1 MKHMNRRDFSLAAT
15 SLGLMSAAT
24 LSHAQAFQAKAGKD
38 YIDVSP
44 RVPVDA
50 PAGKVEVIEFF
61 SYNCPH
67 CNAFEPEL
75 EAWVKTLPKDVAFR
89 RVPVPF
95 VGNDVEPKQRL
106 YYALEAMG
114 KVDEY
119 TMKVF
124 NAIHAQRQNVTGDAA
139 IIAWA
144 EKNGLDKAK
153 FTEAF
158 TSFGVVSKAK
168 RASQLTEQYKVA
180 GVPALGV
187 AGRWYVDGE
196 LAGNMTKSLQV
207 TNYLISE
214 ARKG

>member
-15 SLGLMSAAT
+15 SLGLMSAAS
-24 LSHAQAFQAKAGKD
+24 LSHAQVQPKSGKD
-38 YIDVSP
+38 YIDLSP

-106 YYALEAMG
+106 YYALDAMG
-114 KVDEY
+114 KLDEY

-124 NAIHAQRQNVTGDAA
+124 NAIHTQRQNVNGDAA

-168 RASQLTEQYKVA
+168 RATQITEQYKVA

-187 AGRWYVDGE
+187 AGRFYVDGE

-207 TNYLISE
+207 ANYLITE